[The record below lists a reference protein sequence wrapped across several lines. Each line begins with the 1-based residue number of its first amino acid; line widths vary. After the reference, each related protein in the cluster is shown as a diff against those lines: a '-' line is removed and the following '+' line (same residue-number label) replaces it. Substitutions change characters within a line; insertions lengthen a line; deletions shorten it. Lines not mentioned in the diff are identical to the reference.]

1 DIQMT
6 QSPASLSTSVGDSV
20 TITCRASEDIDGYL
34 AWYQQK
40 PGKSPKLL
48 IYYANIGVPLKFS
61 GNEYGTDFML
71 SSSSLKSEGA
81 ATYFCQ
87 QYDDLPPTVLQTKTK
102 ILKERQLLVGISICS
117 SVYCNDTQVKP

>member
-1 DIQMT
+1 MLMVKNQFQICFHET
-6 QSPASLSTSVGDSV
+6 WKVSHS
-20 TITCRASEDIDGYL
+20 
-34 AWYQQK
+34 
-40 PGKSPKLL
+40 GKGESPKLL
-48 IYYANIGVPLKFS
+48 TYGACSFEVGVPLKFS